1 MAKDR
6 RSRDAMFNRM
16 CPKMQP
22 AFFVFLLAIF
32 LVVGVRPKAFCE
44 ETIRVAGPLFP
55 LLGFPTFVAHE
66 RGFFQKEGL
75 RAELVR
81 INSTPTTFQTLISGG
96 VHLAVGA
103 PGGLVTLNLQGID
116 VVAIGSWDNV
126 MPHPCNPRT
135 GKRHSATARKEI
147 GSQPP

>member
-1 MAKDR
+1 
-6 RSRDAMFNRM
+6 MFNRM

-103 PGGLVTLNLQGID
+103 PEGLVTLNLQGITM
-116 VVAIGSWDNV
+116 IQ
-126 MPHPCNPRT
+126 
-135 GKRHSATARKEI
+135 ARKRI
-147 GSQPP
+147 LR